1 MTVPVIH
8 EASEIESTTLDGCP
22 LAIEAEEKVFDKPE
36 IEYDRPIPL
45 PDVHL
50 RMDIGKANVET
61 LSGFPIRI
69 MCQKN
74 QIQKARLGGKS

>member
-45 PDVHL
+45 PDVRNCPL
-50 RMDIGKANVET
+50 EDGYWEGERD
-61 LSGFPIRI
+61 R
-69 MCQKN
+69 
-74 QIQKARLGGKS
+74 KSVV